1 MWRISKAQ
9 LEFRSVNWACFAK
22 LNCQIQ
28 LGAWRHIHTPMFLEE
43 QTTNINVTDLIEVSN
58 NQTIQMI
65 VLSWYFSSLIHVI
78 SLYYK
83 SMTHALW
90 TWYALREFYT
100 SNPLSKLSKGPP
112 QSACH
117 LEPMTTLQVWE
128 LFWQQSL
135 SPCDNSEMS

>member
-1 MWRISKAQ
+1 
-9 LEFRSVNWACFAK
+9 
-22 LNCQIQ
+22 
-28 LGAWRHIHTPMFLEE
+28 MFLEV

-65 VLSWYFSSLIHVI
+65 VLFWYFSSLIHVI

-100 SNPLSKLSKGPP
+100 SNPLSKLSKGQPVSMP
-112 QSACH
+112 FGAYDHTSSVGTFW
-117 LEPMTTLQVWE
+117 TTK
-128 LFWQQSL
+128 SL
-135 SPCDNSEMS
+135 SL